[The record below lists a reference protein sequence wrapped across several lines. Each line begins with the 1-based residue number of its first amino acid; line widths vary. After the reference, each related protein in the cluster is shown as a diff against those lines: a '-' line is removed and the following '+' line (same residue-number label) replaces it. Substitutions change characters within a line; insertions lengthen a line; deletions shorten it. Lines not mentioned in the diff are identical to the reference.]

1 MNNARPLRT
10 RSRLKLPLGLLS
22 FLPFLVLGALAERPH
37 GKPNVVIFYVD
48 DMGYAD
54 PSCFGN
60 PDMETP
66 FIDRFAKEGLKLT
79 NYYTNSPICSP
90 SRVALNTG
98 QAPGRH
104 KVWAHFASKEQNRAR
119 NMVDYLDPNVQTMA
133 KSFEANGYATA
144 HFGKWHMGGGRDVV
158 APLPQAY
165 GFQESLV
172 SMEGLGDRFLWSRKG
187 LNGQSAKLGHGNI
200 EFGEKYE
207 TTGKY
212 VDRAIDFM
220 KRNQDKP
227 FYLHVFPNDVH
238 DAHAPKEEWLEKYS
252 EYSNNP
258 FTQKFYAILDNMD
271 RQFGRLVDAVD
282 DLGLGEHTIVVFTS
296 DNGPTDWPLYYKE
309 GFTPPGWTGP
319 FYGRKWSLYEGG
331 IRMPFIVRWT
341 GKVPRNQT
349 DETSIVSAVDLFPSL
364 HAMANAELPRNW
376 KFDGE
381 DLSKVLLGKGG
392 KRSAPVFWEYAGNPG
407 ILKPG
412 NPDFESPT
420 NAMRDGDW
428 KLLTNDDGSDT
439 KLFNLKKDIG
449 ETTNLATRYPERA
462 ERMKQRL
469 LAWRTSL

>member
-1 MNNARPLRT
+1 MKFIARLFI
-10 RSRLKLPLGLLS
+10 SLFLGLM
-22 FLPFLVLGALAERPH
+22 LPFGALAERPK
-37 GKPNVVIFYVD
+37 GKPNIVIFYVD

-66 FIDRFAKEGLKLT
+66 YIDRFASEGLKLT

-98 QAPGRH
+98 QVPGRH
-104 KVWAHFASKEQNRAR
+104 QVWAHFASKKQNAER
-119 NMVDYLDPNVQTMA
+119 NMVDYLDPDVQTMA
-133 KSFEANGYATA
+133 KSFQSQGYATA
-144 HFGKWHMGGGRDVV
+144 HFGKWHIGGGRDVV
-158 APLPQAY
+158 APRPQAY
-165 GFQESLV
+165 GFDESLV
-172 SMEGLGDRFLWSRKG
+172 SMEGLGDRFLWSKKG

-220 KRNQDKP
+220 KRNKNKP

-238 DAHAPKEEWLEKYS
+238 DAHVPKEDWLEKYS
-252 EYSNNP
+252 KYSDNP
-258 FTQKFYAILDNMD
+258 YSQKFYAILDNMD

-282 DLGLGEHTIVVFTS
+282 DLGLDKQTIIVFTS
-296 DNGPTDWPLYYKE
+296 DNGPTDWPRYYNE

-331 IRMPFIVRWT
+331 IRMPFIIRWT
-341 GKVPRNQT
+341 GMVPAGKTN
-349 DETSIVSAVDLFPSL
+349 ENAIVSAIDLFPSL
-364 HAMANAELPRNW
+364 HAMAEAKAPNDW
-376 KFDGE
+376 KLDGE
-381 DLSKVLLGKGG
+381 DLSKVLLGKRGQRNG
-392 KRSAPVFWEYAGNPG
+392 PVYWEYAGNPG

-420 NAMRDGDW
+420 NAMREGDW
-428 KLLTNDDGSDT
+428 KLLTNDDGSET

-449 ETTNLATRYPERA
+449 ETKNLVGEYPERS
-462 ERMKQRL
+462 ERMKKRL
-469 LAWRTSL
+469 LEWRASL